1 MARTAVRRVSSR
13 TIALARRLQNPGTMP
28 FDRCPVITRVIGCA
42 IDVHRGIGPGLLES
56 AYNHCLAYKLAH
68 ERIRF
73 ARQVPLPV
81 MFEEVRIECG
91 YRMDFVVDDT
101 VVVELKSVERLLPIH
116 SAQVLTYVKLS
127 GLRYGLLINFN
138 VPRLVDG
145 VRTLL
150 NPALA
155 TLPTFPTCDQ

>member
-1 MARTAVRRVSSR
+1 MG
-13 TIALARRLQNPGTMP
+13 LMP
-28 FDRCPVITRVIGCA
+28 LDHCPVITRVIGCA

-56 AYNHCLAYKLAH
+56 AYANCLAYTLV
-68 ERIRF
+68 RDRVRF

-81 MFEEVRIECG
+81 VFGDVRIECG
-91 YRMDFVVDDT
+91 YRIDFIVEDT

-138 VPRLVDG
+138 VLRLVDG
-145 VRTLL
+145 VKAFV
-150 NPALA
+150 NPASG
-155 TLPTFPTCDQ
+155 TRRQTEDDGSNEPHM

>member
-1 MARTAVRRVSSR
+1 VPLDFS
-13 TIALARRLQNPGTMP
+13 
-28 FDRCPVITRVIGCA
+28 PVIKRVIGCA

-56 AYNHCLAYKLAH
+56 AYTNCLAFKLAQ
-68 ERIRF
+68 ERLRF

-81 MFEEVRIECG
+81 LFEDVRIECG
-91 YRMDFVVDDT
+91 YRLDFVVDDT
-101 VVVELKSVERLLPIH
+101 VIVELKSVERLLPIH

-145 VRTLL
+145 VKTFV
-150 NPALA
+150 NPAA
-155 TLPTFPTCDQ
+155 STLPTLPTCSS